1 MSPGGIG
8 QFVSW
13 DGGCLMIGRARGITP
28 MHAHYAIQ
36 IGFGPTRGI
45 RFRPTDQ
52 ESWTEYEG
60 VVIAS
65 RQPHTMDATHVS
77 LNAIIFIEPERREG
91 RALTERFGA
100 DGISALPA
108 ELLAEVGP
116 ALFAAWH
123 EERNAAAL
131 TAAAQRVVRT
141 LTGGIEPSVVSD
153 ERILRAVAYI
163 SSHLDAPL
171 TLEEVAE
178 VAFLSPSR
186 FRHLFVEETGTALR
200 PYILWR
206 RFVRVWELLQ
216 AGESLSSAAHSAGF
230 ADAAHLS
237 RTSRRMFGF
246 PPSMLQLTGP
256 LPAGGP
262 TAAQSVSATMAR
274 YPTVQPTRPIGR

>member
-1 MSPGGIG
+1 MSSGGIG

-28 MHAHYAIQ
+28 MHSHYAVQ

-52 ESWTEYEG
+52 APWTEYDG

-65 RQPHTMDATHVS
+65 RQPHTMDATHVA
-77 LNAIIFIEPERREG
+77 LNAIIFVEPERREG

-100 DGISALPA
+100 DGISAVPA
-108 ELLAEVGP
+108 ELLSEAGA

-131 TAAAQRVVRT
+131 VAAAQRVVRT
-141 LTGGIEPSVVSD
+141 LTGGVEPSVVSD
-153 ERILRAVAYI
+153 ERILRAIAYI
-163 SSHLDAPL
+163 NSHLDGSL

-186 FRHLFVEETGTALR
+186 FRHLFVEQTGEALR

-246 PPSMLQLTGP
+246 PPSMLQITGP
-256 LPAGGP
+256 LPPGG
-262 TAAQSVSATMAR
+262 ASVSSSVAR
-274 YPTVQPTRPIGR
+274 YPTPAPARPVNR